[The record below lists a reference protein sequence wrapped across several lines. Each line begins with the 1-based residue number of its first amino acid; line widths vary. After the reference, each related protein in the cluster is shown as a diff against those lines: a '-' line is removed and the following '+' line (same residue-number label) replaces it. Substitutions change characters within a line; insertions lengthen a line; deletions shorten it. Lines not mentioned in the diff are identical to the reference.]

1 MPFIS
6 IIKHNCFAR
15 PLVYILVV
23 RVKKFFTKILLSEVV
38 QVSEVRF
45 LYQKEIERPG
55 KREKMRTKGEG
66 EGEGGGEGEL

>member
-38 QVSEVRF
+38 QVSDVRF
-45 LYQKEIERPG
+45 LYQREIERPG
-55 KREKMRTKGEG
+55 KRGKNEK
-66 EGEGGGEGEL
+66 